1 MTDCT
6 SDFNSLL
13 AEYTALGRHLGE
25 VQQRCGALVLDL
37 HSQVK
42 TLQVQVMRLRAELLV
57 RTTAA
62 HDIQTGK
69 A

>member
-25 VQQRCGALVLDL
+25 VQQRCGALVCDL

-42 TLQVQVMRLRAELLV
+42 ALQVQVMRLRAELLV
-57 RTTAA
+57 RTTAEN
-62 HDIQTGK
+62 DNRIG
-69 A
+69 